1 VSKASIQGVERNIGK
16 VFNEDYVFSIPSY
29 QRPYAWTTEQAGEL
43 LDDLIAFIESG
54 DEPEEAAPYFLGS
67 IVLIKGEGP
76 DSRVVDGQQRLTT
89 LAILL
94 AVLRSL
100 VPLDSKDELTTYL
113 YEKGSK
119 IARKPDRYR
128 LTLRERDAEFFQKY
142 IQVPKGLEKLIT
154 LDTTG
159 LSDSQRNIRDNTQLF
174 NDRLKK
180 QPDETQDEANRRQIN
195 LAQFIINQCFLV
207 VVSTPDDDSAYRIFS
222 VLNDRGLDLSHTDI
236 LKAEIIG
243 KISASGENTNEE
255 NVYNAKWEEI
265 EESLGRETFQSL
277 FAYIRTIYRKVKLK
291 DTILKEFREY
301 VRPADQPR
309 QFIDGILTPYADA
322 FYMIRNTT
330 YQSTR
335 SAEKVNNLLGWLNKI
350 DNSDWIPPAILFF
363 SRNQNDPEAM
373 LHFFT
378 DLERLAAGLMILRAN
393 INKRIERYARLL
405 IAIENNIDL
414 YTSDSPLQLSDGEV
428 KDIIISLDGNL
439 YENWSCKYV
448 LARLDET
455 LSDVQAIYAYTSIS
469 IEHVLPQNPAVG
481 SLWLATFPNK
491 EDREKYVHRLGN
503 LVLLSRRKNSE
514 AQNYDFAKKKQ
525 RYFTTGRGVSSFA
538 LTTQVILKE
547 EWIPEVIEKR
557 QIELMDILKNI
568 WRL

>member
-1 VSKASIQGVERNIGK
+1 MGKASIQGVERNIGK

-43 LDDLIAFIESG
+43 LDDLIAFMESG
-54 DEPEEAAPYFLGS
+54 EEPEEAAPYFLGS

-89 LAILL
+89 LTILL
-94 AVLRSL
+94 AALRSL

-113 YEKGSK
+113 YEKGST

-142 IQVPKGLEKLIT
+142 IQVLSGLEKLLT
-154 LDTTG
+154 LDTAG
-159 LSDSQRNIRDNTQLF
+159 LSDSQRNIRDNAKLF
-174 NDRLKK
+174 YDRLKT
-180 QPDETQDEANRRQIN
+180 QHIETQDEALRRQIN

-222 VLNDRGLDLSHTDI
+222 VLNDRGLDLSYTDI

-243 KISASGENTNEE
+243 KISASGKNTSEENT
-255 NVYNAKWEEI
+255 YNAKWEEI

-277 FAYIRTIYRKVKLK
+277 FAYIRTISRKVKLK

-301 VRPADQPR
+301 VRPADQPQ
-309 QFIDGILTPYADA
+309 QFIDEVLTPYADA
-322 FYMIRNTT
+322 FYMIKNIT

-335 SAEKVNNLLGWLNKI
+335 SAEKVNSLLGWLNKI

-405 IAIENNIDL
+405 TAIENNNVL
-414 YTSDSPLQLSDGEV
+414 YTSDSPLQLSNGEL

-439 YENWSCKYV
+439 YENGSCKYV
-448 LARLDET
+448 LARLDEE

-481 SLWLATFPNK
+481 SLWLTTFPNK

-547 EWIPEVIEKR
+547 EWIPEIIEQR
-557 QIELMDILKNI
+557 QIELMNILKNI